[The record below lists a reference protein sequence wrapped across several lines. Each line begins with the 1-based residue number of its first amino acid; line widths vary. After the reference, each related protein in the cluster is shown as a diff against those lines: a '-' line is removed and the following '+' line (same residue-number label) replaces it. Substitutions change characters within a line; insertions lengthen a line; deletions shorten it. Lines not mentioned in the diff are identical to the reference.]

1 MIALPYV
8 VFRGI
13 RPELL
18 DPGIQ
23 TMGCHTEPAGHI
35 GHTVAAIYYLF
46 NCFNLELIWVSLFA
60 HNHLCHSH
68 FVWLRGV

>member
-1 MIALPYV
+1 
-8 VFRGI
+8 
-13 RPELL
+13 
-18 DPGIQ
+18 
-23 TMGCHTEPAGHI
+23 MGYQTEPAGHI

-68 FVWLRGV
+68 FV